1 MWIVVGVVTAAAALT
16 LVLGAFVG
24 HWFDKDSGGGG
35 GGGGSG
41 GISQGPVT
49 RSKLKI
55 GVCLATSSHED
66 KIPLGDIIDKID
78 MWWDW
83 KGNWDETT
91 WNKSDPTIG
100 LYNGDF
106 GTCIK
111 KFLPMDWGGAQD
123 DVYDYLA
130 SDAPKPLA
138 VLSWN
143 EPDMI
148 GGLLA
153 VTACPPG
160 GCQASGCGIY
170 SGAPTDDGNL
180 PFFYGC
186 GVSGGVGGG
195 TDREDLYQQVTTDT
209 NSTFAANAAW
219 LAGFYDQVSSAAP
232 DALKASPVMA
242 NDADILMGCAG
253 WEAMS
258 DDYKAACC
266 ITPPCNGAGYD
277 SGNGITRAWS
287 CMDCASNQAG
297 GCDKGDDWCKDPG
310 KCTCGNVKCSNEDLK
325 QSCNG
330 KPVMYKGTEDSPTE
344 CKSACRYGDDSSCRC
359 NGWLPLL
366 KYADA
371 SGMWDKIDI
380 INIHA
385 YGYYAH
391 VIKLRIL
398 AYMSIFW
405 DDISNGSKQIW
416 LTEVACIYPDGGD
429 VSTAANFL
437 NDLLWNTTEMPDTDC
452 NLTIDGWD
460 FSTSLPGLGTTNTF
474 TFNGKTK
481 SWYDFGFTAITWFSA
496 SNFPGFDCGPC
507 GSSPDGFSNR
517 IESSFWTDGTGSLND
532 IWKALTKY

>member
-1 MWIVVGVVTAAAALT
+1 MKTSTIMWIVVGVVTAAAALT

-55 GVCLATSSHED
+55 GVCLATSSHDD

-83 KGNWDETT
+83 KPNWDEET
-91 WNKSDPTIG
+91 WNSALPDG

-106 GTCIK
+106 ETCIK
-111 KFLPMDWGGAQD
+111 KFLPMDWGGAEEK
-123 DVYDYLA
+123 VYTYLN
-130 SDAPKPLA
+130 SNAPEPLA

-153 VTACPPG
+153 VNSCPPS

-170 SGAPTDDGNL
+170 SGAVKEDGGNL

-186 GVSGGVGGG
+186 GVSGGVGKSGG
-195 TDREDLYQQVTTDT
+195 TNREDLYKQVTEDPD
-209 NSTFAANAAW
+209 SAFAANAVF
-219 LAGFYDQVSSAAP
+219 LADFYDKVSSAAP
-232 DALKASPVMA
+232 NTLKASPVMA

-253 WEAMS
+253 WEPMTTG
-258 DDYKAACC
+258 YEAAC
-266 ITPPCNGAGYD
+266 GSYD
-277 SGNGITRAWS
+277 SGGNVIRATP
-287 CMDCASNQAG
+287 CTDCASNSP
-297 GCDKGDDWCKDPG
+297 GCTDDSMGEWCINKGE
-310 KCTCGNVKCSNEDLK
+310 CTCGDILCQQSDFQ

-330 KPVMYKGTEDSPTE
+330 KPVMYKGSDD
-344 CKSACRYGDDSSCRC
+344 CLSACRYDDDPSCRC

-366 KYADA
+366 KDADK
-371 SGMWDKIDI
+371 SGMWPKIDI

-398 AYMSIFW
+398 GYMDVFW
-405 DDISNGSKQIW
+405 DDISDGSKQIW
-416 LTEVACIYPDGGD
+416 LTEVACIYPDGDD

-507 GSSPDGFSNR
+507 GSSPDGFSDR